1 MFMKKWKMRV
11 LATAV
16 CAMFAVQPVWAASA
30 VITAGQGITVG
41 ESGEA
46 QGEVGLGNAPGNS
59 ENTASVSEQT
69 SVGSAPQDQTASRV
83 ITMGENTESES
94 GQDNET
100 AENKAQ
106 NNETQSEATQENEA
120 VSEASA
126 AENQAAEDA
135 AASAT
140 EETQTQTSTGRQI
153 DPSKPMVALTFDDGP
168 QPSVGNRI
176 MDCLAQ
182 YGGKAT
188 FFMVG
193 SRVGS
198 YKTEVQRMVAEG
210 HEVANHTMDH
220 KYLQKLGAAQIQA
233 EVSRGNDAIE
243 AACGVRPTLL
253 RLPGGNHNATV
264 VANTHMPMIQWN
276 VDTLDWKTRNAD
288 KTTAAVL
295 NHVKDGDVVLM
306 HELYTS
312 TADAVERIVPE
323 LARKGFQMV
332 TVSEMAAARG
342 KSLQAGHLYSEFR

>member
-1 MFMKKWKMRV
+1 MKKWKITV
-11 LATAV
+11 LTAV
-16 CAMFAVQPVWAASA
+16 ACAMMAVQPAWAESA
-30 VITAGQGITVG
+30 VITAGQGMVAG
-41 ESGEA
+41 NEESAKSQTDGEA
-46 QGEVGLGNAPGNS
+46 AAQE
-59 ENTASVSEQT
+59 
-69 SVGSAPQDQTASRV
+69 QTASENA
-83 ITMGENTESES
+83 ENTVA
-94 GQDNET
+94 QET
-100 AENKAQ
+100 EKQ
-106 NNETQSEATQENEA
+106 GDGTQGEQTTE
-120 VSEASA
+120 
-126 AENQAAEDA
+126 A
-135 AASAT
+135 AASENPAEEST
-140 EETQTQTSTGRQI
+140 QNQGQEETASGETQTAETETVSEETQAQETAGEQAGTARQI

-176 MDCLAQ
+176 MDCLAK

-193 SRVGS
+193 SRVSS

-210 HEVANHTMDH
+210 HEVANHTMNH
-220 KYLQKLGAAQIQA
+220 KYLQKLGAGQIQT

-288 KTTAAVL
+288 KTTSAVL
-295 NHVKDGDVVLM
+295 DHVKDGDIVLM

-323 LARKGFQMV
+323 LARRGFQMV

>member
-1 MFMKKWKMRV
+1 MKKWKMRV

-59 ENTASVSEQT
+59 ENTASVSGQT
-69 SVGSAPQDQTASRV
+69 SLGSAPQEQTASSV
-83 ITMGENTESES
+83 ITMGENAESES
-94 GQDNET
+94 GQGNET
-100 AENKAQ
+100 AENTAQ
-106 NNETQSEATQENEA
+106 NNETQSEATQENQA
-120 VSEASA
+120 VSETPA
-126 AENQAAEDA
+126 AENQAAEAA

-140 EETQTQTSTGRQI
+140 EETQAQTSTGRQI

-295 NHVKDGDVVLM
+295 NHVKDGDIVLM

-323 LARKGFQMV
+323 LARRGFQMV